1 MCLNRVF
8 PHFVYQNLI
17 YFDQKDIQK
26 IYKIASTIVVYQH
39 FFYFVYQY
47 IRKNRPPLNKKIF
60 K

>member
-8 PHFVYQNLI
+8 YTFVYQILI

-26 IYKIASTIVVYQH
+26 IYKKASTIVVYQH
-39 FFYFVYQY
+39 FFQFVYQY
-47 IRKNRPPLNKKIF
+47 IRKNRPPLNKKFF

>member
-1 MCLNRVF
+1 MFLNRVF
-8 PHFVYQNLI
+8 PLFVYQILI

-26 IYKIASTIVVYQH
+26 IYKIALIIIVYQH

-47 IRKNRPPLNKKIF
+47 IRKNRPPLNKKFF

>member
-8 PHFVYQNLI
+8 YTFVYQILI

-26 IYKIASTIVVYQH
+26 IYKKASTIVVYQH
-39 FFYFVYQY
+39 FFHFVYQY
-47 IRKNRPPLNKKIF
+47 IRKNRPPLNKKFF